1 MEFAALLML
10 AMLRMPWHALDL
22 SPADYNQRP
31 ARANTSYILPVRL
44 EDTAVNAVVAV
55 VLSRGRG
62 DGCHNH
68 RQKRSQQHHFLQYS
82 PLTLFRTIG
91 GLFF

>member
-1 MEFAALLML
+1 ML
-10 AMLRMPWHALDL
+10 VMLRMPWHALDL

-55 VLSRGRG
+55 VLSRGKG
-62 DGCHNH
+62 
-68 RQKRSQQHHFLQYS
+68 
-82 PLTLFRTIG
+82 
-91 GLFF
+91 

>member
-1 MEFAALLML
+1 MEFASLLML
-10 AMLRMPWHALDL
+10 VMLRMPWHALDL
-22 SPADYNQRP
+22 SPADYVQRL
-31 ARANTSYILPVRL
+31 ARAKTSYILLVRL
-44 EDTAVNAVVAV
+44 EDTTVNAVVAV

-62 DGCHNH
+62 DGYHNH

-82 PLTLFRTIG
+82 PLRLFRTIG